1 MTPCIDQRP
10 ARTAGL
16 NSLVYIFVNLDVE
29 KSLNLCYSYT
39 DIGNSSFALETP
51 TSFILIRRFGN
62 QRDVT
67 YKKEVP
73 VVYQMKSNLK
83 TL

>member
-16 NSLVYIFVNLDVE
+16 KSLVYIYVNLDVE

-51 TSFILIRRFGN
+51 TSFILIRQFGN

-67 YKKEVP
+67 YNI
-73 VVYQMKSNLK
+73 VVFL
-83 TL
+83 